1 MTDNEQAVKHSIG
14 SQMSY
19 HLKKITNFD
28 VNRINSIHH
37 GKVGFTVSRGRI
49 SFRSLIIQDNLEK
62 AGIPPK
68 PSLNCPGILQQL
80 INTIDLNR
88 KTYYGI
94 KNGRVYFL
102 IKDWRIYKQEI
113 FLSDLEFENTDRNSL
128 QLSDVEKFPDEG
140 ETVIETILEEGE
152 TQHE

>member
-1 MTDNEQAVKHSIG
+1 MEESATKHSVG

-68 PSLNCPGILQQL
+68 PSLNCSGILQQL

-102 IKDWRIYKQEI
+102 IKDWKIYKQEI
-113 FLSDLEFENTDRNSL
+113 FLSDLELENSEKNSMP
-128 QLSDVEKFPDEG
+128 QSDEEFPSEDENAVEAILEG
-140 ETVIETILEEGE
+140 ETH
-152 TQHE
+152 HE

>member
-1 MTDNEQAVKHSIG
+1 MASDDEGLKYSVG

-37 GKVGFTVSRGRI
+37 GKIGFSINRGRI
-49 SFRSLIIQDNLEK
+49 VFRSLIIQDNLEK
-62 AGIPPK
+62 PGIPPK
-68 PSLNCPGILQQL
+68 AVNCPGILPQL

-94 KNGRVYFL
+94 KNGKVYFL

-113 FLSDLEFENTDRNSL
+113 FLSDLEFESTVEKNSL
-128 QLSDVEKFPDEG
+128 PQSDEADSFPGEDENS
-140 ETVIETILEEGE
+140 IETILEEGK
-152 TQHE
+152 TP

>member
-1 MTDNEQAVKHSIG
+1 MTDEVLKYSVG

-19 HLKKITNFD
+19 HLKKTTNFD

-37 GKVGFTVSRGRI
+37 GKIGFSISRGKI
-49 SFRSLIIQDNLEK
+49 VFRSLIIQDNLEK

-68 PSLNCPGILQQL
+68 AANCPGIIQQL

-94 KNGRVYFL
+94 KNGKVYFL
-102 IKDWRIYKQEI
+102 VKDWRIYKQEV
-113 FLSDLEFENTDRNSL
+113 FLSDLELESGEKNELPVQSG
-128 QLSDVEKFPDEG
+128 VEFPDES
-140 ETVIETILEEGE
+140 ENSVETILEQGE
-152 TQHE
+152 THGQV